1 MVWIYFIIFN
11 NMVVDYWGNCDDT
24 ITPNEI
30 VWGDT
35 GGLLLKTISQMK
47 DSSKLVNK

>member
-1 MVWIYFIIFN
+1 
-11 NMVVDYWGNCDDT
+11 MVVNYWGNCDDT

-47 DSSKLVNK
+47 DRSNKDWYKKI